1 MMNEEIPKMAG
12 REEVIAAIQKA
23 VEKANGERVSL
34 DQFLKESG
42 LRYNEVF
49 NHFARWDD
57 ALEAAGYRFRRHN
70 AMIETAAL
78 LEDWGRVARQLQRP
92 PTRADYRV
100 MGNYATRT
108 LTVRFKKWGCIA
120 RAFMEFAGD
129 GPKWADVRKLIAAA
143 PDDAGVKPAKKPN
156 GNSPVSSQGLR
167 QTQLKYQR
175 RARASRRER
184 GRKEAETPVFGQ
196 RLGMAA
202 LEHAP
207 TNEAGVVYLFGV
219 LAERMGFC
227 VERMG
232 QSFPDCEVK
241 RLVGPDVWERL
252 RVEIE
257 YESRNFKLH
266 KHPADGCDLIVCW
279 VHNWPECPV
288 EVIALKDEAMK

>member
-1 MMNEEIPKMAG
+1 M
-12 REEVIAAIQKA
+12 
-23 VEKANGERVSL
+23 
-34 DQFLKESG
+34 
-42 LRYNEVF
+42 
-49 NHFARWDD
+49 
-57 ALEAAGYRFRRHN
+57 
-70 AMIETAAL
+70 
-78 LEDWGRVARQLQRP
+78 
-92 PTRADYRV
+92 
-100 MGNYATRT
+100 
-108 LTVRFKKWGCIA
+108 
-120 RAFMEFAGD
+120 
-129 GPKWADVRKLIAAA
+129 
-143 PDDAGVKPAKKPN
+143 
-156 GNSPVSSQGLR
+156 
-167 QTQLKYQR
+167 
-175 RARASRRER
+175 
-184 GRKEAETPVFGQ
+184 FGQ